1 MLPTK
6 EVLSFA
12 SVLQCC
18 ISFVISFAWLSLNE
32 ADDLPAVSMIGEY
45 AHALSR
51 VQTSPRVSIVFFIS
65 SFSSLVI
72 KLVDD
77 T

>member
-6 EVLSFA
+6 VVLFFA

-18 ISFVISFAWLSLNE
+18 ISFVISLAWSVLKVP
-32 ADDLPAVSMIGEY
+32 DFPAVSIMGLY

-51 VQTSPRVSIVFFIS
+51 VQTSPSVSIVFFIS

-72 KLVDD
+72 KLLGGI
-77 T
+77 